1 MLDFVWRI
9 LGFSLEKDIVRA
21 HQLAR
26 AKKYFEAEEVRK
38 AKELIDEADTSAS
51 PPLPARSVFRIV
63 NSPTPT
69 TDAKKAHGEAVIAR
83 TQI

>member
-38 AKELIDEADTSAS
+38 AKELIDEAENATAPPPNSARTF
-51 PPLPARSVFRIV
+51 LFNA
-63 NSPTPT
+63 PT

-83 TQI
+83 T